1 MSWGR
6 SGPCAAAIGRRWVVA
21 WRRARSGGAEAAS
34 QCGFR
39 RTHPA
44 GLPDEAGN
52 ARDGH
57 GGIMTNEFRGT
68 GNVGEEPLL
77 RTVRVGDT
85 ERQLAQLRVFFDE
98 SHKDAAGQWVR
109 AGGFWLEVNV
119 WGGSHPAEVAQF
131 VRKGARIHVV
141 GRLAEHHWRVTATGE
156 ERRAMQVEAEQV
168 FLSLGRLEEARFKP
182 KREAAAE
189 DC

>member
-98 SHKDAAGQWVR
+98 YSRDAEGELQQT
-109 AGGFWLEVNV
+109 GGFWLS
-119 WGGSHPAEVAQF
+119 GSIWDRRAEAAAKLL
-131 VRKGARIHVV
+131 RKGARVRV
-141 GRLAEHHWRVTATGE
+141 EGRLRQEIWEDKAAETQSEFRLAVDD
-156 ERRAMQVEAEQV
+156 V
-168 FLSLGRLEEARFKP
+168 FLTLSRIESVQFKVKAGP
-182 KREAAAE
+182 EVDASA
-189 DC
+189 